1 MWKKPKITKENEN
14 NERNKNKKRVIIH
27 KNVSIIVEKVI
38 IIIKN
43 Y

>member
-1 MWKKPKITKENEN
+1 MKGIKTTN
-14 NERNKNKKRVIIH
+14 RVIIH
-27 KNVSIIVEKVI
+27 KNVSINVEKVI